1 MAKINQEEAT
11 RAAIVSRLRAGHTVR
26 RIMSFE
32 KIKNKNDINDII
44 KKFVRIFSLLE
55 ACL

>member
-1 MAKINQEEAT
+1 VAKINQEEAT